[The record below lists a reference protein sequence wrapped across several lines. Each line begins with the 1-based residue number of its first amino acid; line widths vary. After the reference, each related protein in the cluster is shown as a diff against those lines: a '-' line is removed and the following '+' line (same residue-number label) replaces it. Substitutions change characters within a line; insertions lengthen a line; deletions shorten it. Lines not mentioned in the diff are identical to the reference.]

1 MNEQPSVLARGA
13 GIIASFVRA
22 HPRPFATAVAGATLY
37 AGMTVLTAV
46 VLGWVTN
53 RVLEPAFK
61 GGVSVGVVLAAVGAI
76 LGVGIL
82 RAVGVV
88 LRRYFAGM
96 TGGQIRRTLTN
107 RVVDKYLRLPLA
119 YHRSRPTGELL
130 AHAEADVQAAV
141 EVIYPL
147 PWSVAVVVLILIAGV
162 ALIVTDPILAV
173 VGWIVLPLLAVLNA
187 RFSRRIEGP
196 AARAQERI
204 GDVSSVA
211 HESIDGG
218 LIVKVL
224 GRQDAEVARLAD
236 KAYALRDE
244 RVRVGRLRAAFEP
257 AFEALPALGVIALLL
272 VGSWR
277 ISTGALS
284 TGGLVTIVLL
294 FMLTAVPVQMIGHVL
309 SDVPRSVVGYAR
321 LQEVEREPIEMTVPD
336 AGTETQLPAGP
347 LGLSAQEVSFSYDER
362 ATVLDGVSFE
372 LGANESVAIVGPT
385 GAGKSTLTQ
394 LLARLADPTAGTVAV
409 GGVDL
414 RHVDPDDL
422 HRSLAMVFQENFL
435 FASTVRENIALGLD
449 VPEDEIHRAA
459 RLARADGFIEALPH
473 GFDTVVGERGVTL
486 SGGQRQ
492 RVALARALVRE
503 PRIMILDDA
512 TSAVDP
518 VIEQEILAGLRRDVR
533 TTLVVVAYRVST
545 IALADRVLFLLN
557 GRIEADGTHRELL
570 AHPAYRAMLRA
581 FEEGAWGAGSLVGSA
596 GS

>member
-13 GIIASFVRA
+13 RIIASFVRA
-22 HPRPFATAVAGATLY
+22 HPRPFVVSVTGATLY
-37 AGMTVLTAV
+37 AGMTVLTAF

-53 RVLEPAFK
+53 NVIEQAFK

-76 LGVGIL
+76 LGVGVL

-119 YHRSRPTGELL
+119 YHRSHPTGELL

-147 PWSVAVVVLILIAGV
+147 PWSVAVVLLILTAGIALMV
-162 ALIVTDPILAV
+162 ADPILAI
-173 VGWIVLPLLAVLNA
+173 VGWIVLPLVAFLN
-187 RFSRRIEGP
+187 RWFSAKIETP

-204 GDVSSVA
+204 GDVSAVA

-224 GRQDAEVARLAD
+224 GRQDAEVARLGER
-236 KAYALRDE
+236 AYALRDE
-244 RVRVGRLRAAFEP
+244 RIKVGRLRAVFEP
-257 AFEALPALGVIALLL
+257 AFEALPALGVVALLL

-277 ISTGALS
+277 VSTGAISTGAL
-284 TGGLVTIVLL
+284 VTVVLL
-294 FMLTAVPVQMIGHVL
+294 FMLTAGPVQMIGHVL

-321 LQEVEREPIEMTVPD
+321 LQEVDREPVSMPVAA
-336 AGTETQLPAGP
+336 AGAGRALPAGA
-347 LGLSAQEVSFSYDER
+347 LGLSARDVTFSYDGGPP
-362 ATVLDGVSFE
+362 VLDGVSFD
-372 LGANESVAIVGPT
+372 LAADESVAIVGPT
-385 GAGKSTLTQ
+385 GAGKSTLVQ

-414 RHVDPDDL
+414 RDVDPDDL
-422 HRSLAMVFQENFL
+422 HRSLGMVFQENFL
-435 FASTVRENIALGLD
+435 FASSVRENIALGLD
-449 VPEDEIHRAA
+449 VSDGDIRRAA
-459 RLARADGFIEALPH
+459 RLARADGFIEALPL
-473 GFDTVVGERGVTL
+473 GYDTVVGERGVTL

-492 RVALARALVRE
+492 RVALARALVRD
-503 PRIMILDDA
+503 PRVMILDDA

-518 VIEQEILAGLRRDVR
+518 VVEQEILAGLRRDVH

-557 GRIEADGTHRELL
+557 GRIEADGTHGELV
-570 AHPAYRAMLRA
+570 AHPTYRAMLRA
-581 FEEGAWGAGSLVGSA
+581 FDDEALVRSA

>member
-1 MNEQPSVLARGA
+1 MTEQPSVLARGA
-13 GIIASFVRA
+13 RIIASFVRA
-22 HPRPFATAVAGATLY
+22 HPRPFAISVAGATLY
-37 AGMTVLTAV
+37 AGMTVLTAF

-53 RVLEPAFK
+53 NVIERAFH

-76 LGVGIL
+76 MGVGVL

-107 RVVDKYLRLPLA
+107 RVVDKYLALPLA
-119 YHRSRPTGELL
+119 YHRSHPTGELL

-147 PWSVAVVVLILIAGV
+147 PWSVAVVLLILIAGI
-162 ALIVTDPILAV
+162 ALLVTDPILAA
-173 VGWIVLPLLAVLNA
+173 VGWVVLPLVALLN
-187 RFSRRIEGP
+187 RWFSTKIETP
-196 AARAQERI
+196 AAKAQQRI
-204 GDVSSVA
+204 GDVSAVA

-224 GRQDAEVARLAD
+224 GRQDAEVAKLAER
-236 KAYALRDE
+236 AYALRDE
-244 RVRVGRLRAAFEP
+244 RVRVGRLRAMFEP
-257 AFEALPALGVIALLL
+257 AFEALPALGVVALLL

-277 ISTGALS
+277 VSTGAISTGALVS
-284 TGGLVTIVLL
+284 VVFL
-294 FMLTAVPVQMIGHVL
+294 FMLTAGPVQMIGHVL

-321 LQEVEREPIEMTVPD
+321 LQEVEREPVSMTVATAGDGVSLPD
-336 AGTETQLPAGP
+336 GP
-347 LGLSAQEVSFSYDER
+347 LGVITRDVGFTYDGR
-362 ATVLDGVSFE
+362 TTVLDGVSFE
-372 LGANESVAIVGPT
+372 LGANQSVAIVGPT
-385 GAGKSTLTQ
+385 GAGKSTLAN
-394 LLARLADPTAGTVAV
+394 LLARLADPTEGSVSV

-414 RHVDPDDL
+414 RGVDADDL
-422 HRSLAMVFQENFL
+422 RGSLAMVFQENFL
-435 FASTVRENIALGLD
+435 FASSVRENIALGLD
-449 VPEDEIHRAA
+449 VSDHEIRRAA
-459 RLARADGFIEALPH
+459 GLARADGFIEALPL
-473 GFDTVVGERGVTL
+473 GYDTVVGERGVTL

-492 RVALARALVRE
+492 RVALARALVRN
-503 PRIMILDDA
+503 PRVMILDDA

-518 VIEQEILAGLRRDVR
+518 VVEQEILAGLRRDVH

-570 AHPAYRAMLRA
+570 AHPTYRAMLRA
-581 FEEGAWGAGSLVGSA
+581 FDDAALVRSA